1 MLRGMCHFVKFPT
14 SVHFRVLLFAGVRT
28 NVGGRYKY
36 LWTRGRAVQRK
47 RAIDGR
53 VGARIAELRESRGLS
68 QGKLARAI
76 GVTTG
81 AVQAYAAPGAG
92 CGPTG

>member
-1 MLRGMCHFVKFPT
+1 
-14 SVHFRVLLFAGVRT
+14 
-28 NVGGRYKY
+28 
-36 LWTRGRAVQRK
+36 VQRK

-53 VGARIAELRESRGLS
+53 VGDRIAEIRESRGLS

-81 AVQAYAAPGAG
+81 AVRAYAAPGAG